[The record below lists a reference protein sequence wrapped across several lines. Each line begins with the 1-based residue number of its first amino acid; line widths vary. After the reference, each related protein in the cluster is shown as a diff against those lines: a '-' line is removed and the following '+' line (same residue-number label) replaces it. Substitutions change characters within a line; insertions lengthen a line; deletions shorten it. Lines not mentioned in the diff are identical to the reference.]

1 MWTTD
6 SGERGRGKG
15 ERERMEKS
23 RVLALVFALSLSTFA
38 FLLAGCRQDMHDQ
51 PKYKPLRASDFF
63 ADGVSARPLV
73 SGTVARGQLR
83 ENRQFYTGKTSKAA
97 VDVSNPQSENTPARS
112 PAPSGPVG
120 QTAQLR
126 GYVTTF
132 PFLITKDILDRGQDR
147 FNVFCSPCHDRVGTG
162 LGMVVRRG
170 YRRPPSFHIDR
181 LRQAPVGYFFDVIT
195 NGFGAMPDYSSQIP
209 PQDRWAI
216 VAFLRALQLSQNA
229 PISDVPPQERS
240 KVMAGGRDQ

>member
-1 MWTTD
+1 M
-6 SGERGRGKG
+6 GKT
-15 ERERMEKS
+15 
-23 RVLALVFALSLSTFA
+23 RVPMLAFASAFLTLA

-63 ADGVSARPLV
+63 ADGVSARTLV
-73 SGTVARGQLR
+73 AGTVARGQLR
-83 ENRQFYTGKTSKAA
+83 ENRQFYTGKTSKTAL
-97 VDVSNPQSENTPARS
+97 DVPNPQSESAPAAR
-112 PAPSGPVG
+112 PVPSGPAG
-120 QTAQLR
+120 HTAPLR

-132 PFLITKDILDRGQDR
+132 PFFVTKDLLDRGQDR

-195 NGFGAMPDYSSQIP
+195 NGFGAMPDYASQIP

-216 VAFLRALQLSQNA
+216 VAFLRALQLSQNV
-229 PISDVPPQERS
+229 PISNVPPQER
-240 KVMAGGRDQ
+240 KNVMAGGRDQ